1 MLNSFSHSVAKYHVF
16 FYPLFFFYCKV
27 LGMKLASLQKMLNG
41 VSTWDNVQNKSNGR
55 MLQVDID
62 TIK

>member
-16 FYPLFFFYCKV
+16 FYSIV
-27 LGMKLASLQKMLNG
+27 IGMKLASLQKMFLCCQI
-41 VSTWDNVQNKSNGR
+41 VRTWDNVQNKLNGR
-55 MLQVDID
+55 ILQVDIN